1 MIILQLLLYC
11 LLFTVMVKLFVIG
24 GAINGLYFYPK
35 EVQDRAIALG
45 MTDRETVSR
54 KRKWFMT
61 VFCLVMFI
69 ALVLIIGVWNGVS
82 AFGTAYWQALLF
94 LEVMNIYDGVVI
106 DKLWVGH
113 SRFWVL
119 PGLEDM
125 PFVQTWR
132 QVLIKKEHHGAHLVC
147 RSSSC
152 GRDHYVDFLKE
163 SRGYCHEKSLC
174 EVVICK
180 AI

>member
-11 LLFTVMVKLFVIG
+11 LLFTAMVKIAVIG
-24 GAINGLYFYPK
+24 GAVNGLYFYPK
-35 EVQDRAIALG
+35 TVQDRAIELG
-45 MTDRETVSR
+45 LISRETMER
-54 KRKWFMT
+54 KRKRFMLA
-61 VFCLVMFI
+61 FYLVMLA
-69 ALVLIIGVWNGVS
+69 ALVLIVGAWNGVS
-82 AFGTAYWQALLF
+82 AFGMAYRQALLF

-132 QVLIKKEHHGAHLVC
+132 QVLKKRSMLALIWLAGAAIVA
-147 RSSSC
+147 
-152 GRDHYVDFLKE
+152 GI
-163 SRGYCHEKSLC
+163 
-174 EVVICK
+174 VIL
-180 AI
+180 IF

>member
-69 ALVLIIGVWNGVS
+69 ALVLIIGVCGMV
-82 AFGTAYWQALLF
+82 FLL
-94 LEVMNIYDGVVI
+94 LAQ
-106 DKLWVGH
+106 
-113 SRFWVL
+113 R
-119 PGLEDM
+119 
-125 PFVQTWR
+125 T
-132 QVLIKKEHHGAHLVC
+132 
-147 RSSSC
+147 
-152 GRDHYVDFLKE
+152 GRHCCFSK
-163 SRGYCHEKSLC
+163 
-174 EVVICK
+174 
-180 AI
+180 

>member
-1 MIILQLLLYC
+1 
-11 LLFTVMVKLFVIG
+11 
-24 GAINGLYFYPK
+24 
-35 EVQDRAIALG
+35 
-45 MTDRETVSR
+45 
-54 KRKWFMT
+54 MT

-132 QVLIKKEHHGAHLVC
+132 QVLIKGASW
-147 RSSSC
+147 RSS
-152 GRDHYVDFLKE
+152 GLPEQQLWADHYVDFLKE